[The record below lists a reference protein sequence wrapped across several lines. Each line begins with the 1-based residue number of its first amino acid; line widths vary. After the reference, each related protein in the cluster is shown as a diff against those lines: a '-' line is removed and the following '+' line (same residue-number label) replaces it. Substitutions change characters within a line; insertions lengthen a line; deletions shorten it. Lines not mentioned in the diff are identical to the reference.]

1 MRNTTTDIVRLCE
14 SWWDKLADATRL
26 EQQTF
31 IRRLLELLGW
41 DQPIPF
47 SPQPGAEQLG
57 AVPYLLRAENQTT
70 VAAYFLPPGTLEP
83 PSTVMERGLDFC
95 WATRTLCGETRS
107 PGIHYVLVSDLHR
120 TYLYDARTDE
130 LLAGTDD
137 PRRFDAEIAPALKR
151 EAMDQGALDDLR
163 RQPRSA
169 VARRLREW
177 SQRWTDTFV
186 LRGRVSEE
194 TATLALDR
202 LHVVRFL
209 AEHDILRR
217 TRWRLQKRFED
228 LIVLAENTPGRD
240 SGCGARLVRL
250 FHDMW
255 LDWRIDLFAPMPEL
269 DAMLS
274 RDDVAGPWLREAA
287 LLAQNKFTIPT
298 ILESFNHG
306 DPAEKMRVRMVPEEN
321 EERDRYLAAQTLDT
335 IDEARIEID
344 LAEEGYRAV
353 FHWFDQVVALYDRL
367 NLDFDHH
374 ARTAVP
380 KTVELDLFEWS
391 EIDARRPAACT
402 DRLAHACAH
411 GIGIYH
417 ADARQYRTARLLLT
431 LHLISTYSQRHE
443 AVDRLP
449 SLGSVFMRRPAVM
462 SAGRVMGVRRLSQQA
477 DTGGASEI

>member
-1 MRNTTTDIVRLCE
+1 MKNTTTDIVRLCE

-31 IRRLLELLGW
+31 IRRLLALLGW
-41 DQPIPF
+41 EQPIPF
-47 SPQPGAEQLG
+47 SPQPGAETLG
-57 AVPYLLRAENQTT
+57 AVPWLLRAENQTT
-70 VAAYFLPPGTLEP
+70 LAAYFLPPGTLEP

-95 WATRTLCGETRS
+95 WTTRTLCGETRA
-107 PGIHYVLVSDLHR
+107 PGIHYVLVTDLYR

-137 PRRFDAEIAPALKR
+137 PRAFDADIAPALQR
-151 EAMDQGALDDLR
+151 DCMDQGALDDLR

-169 VARRLREW
+169 VARRMREW

-194 TATLALDR
+194 IASMAMDR
-202 LHVVRFL
+202 LCVVRFL
-209 AEHDILRR
+209 AEHDIMRR

-255 LDWRIDLFAPMPEL
+255 LDWRIDLFAPVAEL

-287 LLAQNKFTIPT
+287 LLSQGKFTIPT

-306 DPAEKMRVRMVPEEN
+306 DPIEKMRVRMVPEEN
-321 EERDRYLAAQTLDT
+321 EERDGYLAVQTLDT

-353 FHWFDQVVALYDRL
+353 FHWFDKVVALYDRL

-374 ARTAVP
+374 ARTAAP
-380 KTVELDLFEWS
+380 KTSDLDLFEWS
-391 EIDARRPAACT
+391 EIDSHRPAACT
-402 DRLAHACAH
+402 DRIAHACAH

-443 AVDRLP
+443 SVDRLP
-449 SLGSVFMRRPAVM
+449 SLETVFMLRPTVLN
-462 SAGRVMGVRRLSQQA
+462 AGSVMGVRRNTPQSDKDLY
-477 DTGGASEI
+477 

>member
-14 SWWDKLADATRL
+14 SWWDKLADATRV

-31 IRRLLELLGW
+31 IRRLLELLDW
-41 DQPIPF
+41 EQPIPF
-47 SPQPGAEQLG
+47 SAQPGAEMLG
-57 AVPYLLRAENQTT
+57 AVPYLLRADNHTT

-95 WATRTLCGETRS
+95 WTTRTLCGETRA
-107 PGIHYVLVSDLHR
+107 PGIHYLLVTDLYR
-120 TYLYDARTDE
+120 TYLYDMRTDE

-137 PRRFDAEIAPALKR
+137 PRSFDAEIAPALRR
-151 EAMDQGALDDLR
+151 EHMDQGALEELR

-177 SQRWTDTFV
+177 SQRWIETLM
-186 LRGRVSEE
+186 LRGRVPEE
-194 TATLALDR
+194 TAVLAVDR
-202 LHVVRFL
+202 LYVVRFL

-255 LDWRIDLFAPMPEL
+255 LDWRIDLFAPVPEL
-269 DAMLS
+269 DALLG
-274 RDDVAGPWLREAA
+274 RDDIAGPWLREAA
-287 LLAQNKFTIPT
+287 LLAQNRFNIPT

-306 DPAEKMRVRMVPEEN
+306 EPMEKMRVRMVPEEN
-321 EERDRYLAAQTLDT
+321 EERDRYLAAQTLET

-353 FHWFDQVVALYDRL
+353 FHWFDKIVALYDRL
-367 NLDFDHH
+367 NLEFDNRE
-374 ARTAVP
+374 RTATP
-380 KTVELDLFEWS
+380 RTAELDLFEWS
-391 EIDARRPAACT
+391 EIDARRPSACT
-402 DRLAHACAH
+402 DRIAHACAH

-417 ADARQYRTARLLLT
+417 AAERQHRTARLLLT
-431 LHLISTYSQRHE
+431 LHLIAAYSQRHE

-449 SLGSVFMRRPAVM
+449 SLETVFMRRPTVIN
-462 SAGRVMGVRRLSQQA
+462 AGRVTGVRRNAEPHES
-477 DTGGASEI
+477 